1 MQKIK
6 ILNNKEIKEILNLIE
21 KQWDAKLNLD
31 YVFLKTEK
39 EKIYIVNKDISKVDL
54 GKLRINTI
62 GLYFAEVKDN
72 NIRLSI
78 EGSQIIGPKAKK
90 NVLELNE
97 KEVKEWM
104 RGNDLERL
112 SFHQPQDGG
121 KTNLEKMR
129 EHFDKETNL
138 SGFLIIKDKDD
149 YLGCGKRRDGEVLN
163 FIGKARRINP
173 F

>member
-104 RGNDLERL
+104 QGNDLE
-112 SFHQPQDGG
+112 
-121 KTNLEKMR
+121 
-129 EHFDKETNL
+129 KETNL

>member
-6 ILNNKEIKEILNLIE
+6 ILNNKEIKEIFNLIE
-21 KQWDAKLNLD
+21 TQWDAKLRLD
-31 YVFLKTEK
+31 YAFLKTEK
-39 EKIYIVNKDISKVDL
+39 DKIYLVNKDISKIDL
-54 GKLRINTI
+54 SKLRINSI
-62 GLYFAEVKDN
+62 GMYFAEMRDN

-97 KEVKEWM
+97 KELKEWM
-104 RGNDLERL
+104 QGNDLE
-112 SFHQPQDGG
+112 
-121 KTNLEKMR
+121 
-129 EHFDKETNL
+129 KETSL
-138 SGFLIIKDKDD
+138 SGFLIIKNKDD
-149 YLGCGKRRDGEVLN
+149 YLGCGKSRDGKVLN

>member
-97 KEVKEWM
+97 KEVKA
-104 RGNDLERL
+104 
-112 SFHQPQDGG
+112 F
-121 KTNLEKMR
+121 
-129 EHFDKETNL
+129 
-138 SGFLIIKDKDD
+138 
-149 YLGCGKRRDGEVLN
+149 
-163 FIGKARRINP
+163 
-173 F
+173 